1 MINGQYKNNN
11 ASAERLQIRESAPVN
26 YYLTHDDQLLDSMRL
41 LIKDYI
47 HLKFQRPVS
56 QQERATYR
64 LDFETLRQQLT
75 DTLLKTY
82 ITFELMDRLYT
93 IEYTYMSS

>member
-1 MINGQYKNNN
+1 MINGQYKNNRV
-11 ASAERLQIRESAPVN
+11 STERLQVQETPPIS
-26 YYLTHDDQLLDSMRL
+26 YYLTHDDQFLDRMRL

-56 QQERATYR
+56 QQERITYR
-64 LDFETLRQQLT
+64 SDFETLRQQLT